1 MSGRYVGFVLIAVII
16 LGAAGIVFRLISTES
31 ATIKLFGDVST
42 LNSETVDKIVMRD
55 AEQQTIVEKLDRQWW
70 VGKYPALN
78 IRMETLWETVSRIV
92 FLYQQ
97 RKVLKFKKVVFFDIP
112 MENIAKTNGKP

>member
-70 VGKYPALN
+70 VGTYPALN
-78 IRMETLWETVSRIV
+78 IRMETLWETVSRISEAQ
-92 FLYQQ
+92 L
-97 RKVLKFKKVVFFDIP
+97 
-112 MENIAKTNGKP
+112 IATNSINPVSYTHLTLPTKA